1 MRLFTSILLLL
12 LIIGSVSAEC
22 RNKSCMTNEFK
33 FIDEGNTTGHIFY
46 YDEVFNIGSNWYIIF
61 DYPEGNSNTTISF
74 EFDSGVS
81 KTHSYDNTRVTDSI
95 SFSGSSFSEE
105 SLNINLKVTI
115 EEEGGMKNGFNLS
128 VDINKPPADDLF
140 YLWGGMTVFW
150 LSIGA
155 YVIYMSSKLTRLRAK

>member
-1 MRLFTSILLLL
+1 MRLVTSILLFLL
-12 LIIGSVSAEC
+12 LIGSVSAEC

-33 FIDEGNTTGHIFY
+33 FTEEGNYTGHIFY

-61 DYPEGNSNTTISF
+61 EYPEDNANTTISF

-81 KTHSYDNTRVTDSI
+81 KIHSYDNNLVTDSI

-105 SLNINLKVTI
+105 NLNMNLKITI
-115 EEEGGMKNGFNLS
+115 EGEGGMKKGFNLS
-128 VDINKPPADDLF
+128 VDINKPPADDLL

>member
-33 FIDEGNTTGHIFY
+33 FIDEGNNTGHIFY

-81 KTHSYDNTRVTDSI
+81 KTHSYDNTQVTDSI

-105 SLNINLKVTI
+105 NLNMNLKITI

-140 YLWGGMTVFW
+140 YLWSGMTVFW

-155 YVIYMSSKLTRLRAK
+155 YVIYMSTKLTRLRAK

>member
-1 MRLFTSILLLL
+1 MRLFTSILLFL

-33 FIDEGNTTGHIFY
+33 FIDEGNYTGHIFY

-81 KTHSYDNTRVTDSI
+81 KTHSYDNTQVTDSI

-105 SLNINLKVTI
+105 NLNMNLKITI

-140 YLWGGMTVFW
+140 YLWGGMTFFW

>member
-1 MRLFTSILLLL
+1 MRFITSILLFL

-22 RNKSCMTNEFK
+22 RNKSCMTNEFI
-33 FIDEGNTTGHIFY
+33 FVEEENSTGHVFY

-61 DYPEGNSNTTISF
+61 DYPEANTNTTISF

-81 KTHSYDNTRVTDSI
+81 KIHSYDNALVTDSI

-105 SLNINLKVTI
+105 NLNMNLKIII
-115 EEEGGMKNGFNLS
+115 EGEEGMKNGFNLS
-128 VDINKPPADDLF
+128 IDINKPPADDLF

-155 YVIYMSSKLTRLRAK
+155 YVIYMSTKLTRLRVK